1 MGQEMNWLLCPPPDG
16 RKEEQWAYWDDA
28 FSDEELE
35 AIIKLGDSRPKKY
48 AVVGTNPGGEYVGSI
63 RHSLVNFMDIDLLVK
78 HVPFILEKLTYICRM
93 LNSSYFDFDLSGFH
107 EPFQYTT
114 YDPLNKSDDKEK
126 ISLDNYHSEYNWHI
140 DKGPGE
146 DRPPRKLSMVLSL
159 LDSDEY
165 EGGDFEIKTGV
176 ESQVLPLKKGR
187 VIAFPSWT
195 LHRVTPVTKGIRK
208 SVVIWVGGPKFK

>member
-1 MGQEMNWLLCPPPDG
+1 MGQEMNWLIAPSPDG
-16 RKEEQWAYWDDA
+16 LNEEQWAYWDGA
-28 FSDEELE
+28 FTNKELKT
-35 AIIKLGDSRPKKY
+35 IVKLGDARPKKY
-48 AVVGTNPGGEYVGSI
+48 AVVGTKGEYVEEI
-63 RHSLVNFMDIDLLVK
+63 RHSLVNFMDAELLTK
-78 HVPFILEKLTYICRM
+78 EAPFLLDKLTFICRK
-93 LNSSYFDFDLSGFH
+93 LNGSYFGFDLSGFH

-114 YDPLNKSDDKEK
+114 YDPSDAYGNDGK
-126 ISLDNYHSEYNWHI
+126 IISEDNRKAEYSWHL

-146 DRPPRKLSMVLSL
+146 DRPPRKLSMILSL

-176 ESQVLPLKKGR
+176 ESQVLPLNKGR

>member
-1 MGQEMNWLLCPPPDG
+1 MGQEMNWLIAPSSDG
-16 RKEEQWAYWDDA
+16 LNEEQWAYWDGA
-28 FSDEELE
+28 FTDEELE
-35 AIIKLGDSRPKKY
+35 TIIKLGDSRPKKY
-48 AVVGTNPGGEYVGSI
+48 AVVGTEGKYVEEI
-63 RHSLVNFMDIDLLVK
+63 RRSLVNFMDDKLLIE
-78 HVPFILEKLTYICRM
+78 HAPFLLEKLTFICRK
-93 LNSSYFDFDLSGFH
+93 LNGSYFDFDLSGFH

-114 YDPLNKSDDKEK
+114 YDPSDAYDNDGKIISEDKR
-126 ISLDNYHSEYNWHI
+126 IVEYKWHL

-146 DRPPRKLSMVLSL
+146 DRPPRKLSMVLGL

-176 ESQVLPLKKGR
+176 ESQLLPIKKGR

-208 SVVIWVGGPKFK
+208 TVVIWVGGPKFK

>member
-1 MGQEMNWLLCPPPDG
+1 MEAKLALKARREKEAPFLLD
-16 RKEEQWAYWDDA
+16 
-28 FSDEELE
+28 
-35 AIIKLGDSRPKKY
+35 
-48 AVVGTNPGGEYVGSI
+48 
-63 RHSLVNFMDIDLLVK
+63 
-78 HVPFILEKLTYICRM
+78 KLTFICRK
-93 LNSSYFDFDLSGFH
+93 LNGSYFGFDLSGFH

-114 YDPLNKSDDKEK
+114 YDPSDAYDNDGKIITEDKR
-126 ISLDNYHSEYNWHI
+126 IAEYSWHL

-176 ESQVLPLKKGR
+176 QSQVLPLKKGR

-195 LHRVTPVTKGIRK
+195 LHRVTPVTQGIRK
-208 SVVIWVGGPKFK
+208 TVVIWVGGPKFR

>member
-1 MGQEMNWLLCPPPDG
+1 MGQEMNWLIAPSPDG
-16 RKEEQWAYWDDA
+16 LNEEQWAYWDGA
-28 FSDEELE
+28 FTDEELE
-35 AIIKLGDSRPKKY
+35 TIIKLGDSRPKKY
-48 AVVGTNPGGEYVGSI
+48 AVVGTKGEYVEEI
-63 RHSLVNFMDIDLLVK
+63 RRSLVNFMDDKLLIE
-78 HVPFILEKLTYICRM
+78 HAPFLLEKLTFICRK
-93 LNSSYFDFDLSGFH
+93 LNGSYFDFDLSGFH

-114 YDPLNKSDDKEK
+114 YDPSDAYDNDGKIISEDKR
-126 ISLDNYHSEYNWHI
+126 IVEYKWHL

-146 DRPPRKLSMVLSL
+146 DRPPRKLSMVLGL

-176 ESQVLPLKKGR
+176 ESQLLPIKKGR

-208 SVVIWVGGPKFK
+208 TVVIWVGGPKFK

>member
-1 MGQEMNWLLCPPPDG
+1 MGQEIAPSSDG
-16 RKEEQWAYWDDA
+16 LNEEQWAYWDGA
-28 FSDEELE
+28 FTDEELE
-35 AIIKLGDSRPKKY
+35 TIIKLGDSRPKKY
-48 AVVGTNPGGEYVGSI
+48 AVVGTEGKYVEEI
-63 RHSLVNFMDIDLLVK
+63 RRSLVNFMDDKLLIE
-78 HVPFILEKLTYICRM
+78 HAPFLLEKLTFICRK
-93 LNSSYFDFDLSGFH
+93 LNGSYFDFDLSGFH

-114 YDPLNKSDDKEK
+114 YDPSDAYDNDGKIISEDKR
-126 ISLDNYHSEYNWHI
+126 IVEYKWHL

-146 DRPPRKLSMVLSL
+146 DRPPRKLSMVLGL

-176 ESQVLPLKKGR
+176 ESQLLPIKKGR

-208 SVVIWVGGPKFK
+208 TVVIWVGGPKFK

>member
-1 MGQEMNWLLCPPPDG
+1 MGQEMNWLIAPSSDG
-16 RKEEQWAYWDDA
+16 LNEEQWAYWDGA
-28 FSDEELE
+28 FTDEELE
-35 AIIKLGDSRPKKY
+35 TIIKLGDSRPKKY
-48 AVVGTNPGGEYVGSI
+48 AVVGTEGKYVEEI
-63 RHSLVNFMDIDLLVK
+63 RRSLVNFMDDKLLIE
-78 HVPFILEKLTYICRM
+78 HAPFLLEKLTFICRK
-93 LNSSYFDFDLSGFH
+93 LNGSYFDFELSGFH

-114 YDPLNKSDDKEK
+114 YDPSDAYDNDGKIISEDKR
-126 ISLDNYHSEYNWHI
+126 IVEYKWHL

-146 DRPPRKLSMVLSL
+146 DRPPRKLSMVLGL

-176 ESQVLPLKKGR
+176 ESQLLPIKKGR

-208 SVVIWVGGPKFK
+208 TVVIWVGGPKFK

>member
-1 MGQEMNWLLCPPPDG
+1 MNWLIAPSSDG
-16 RKEEQWAYWDDA
+16 LNEEQWAYWDGA
-28 FSDEELE
+28 FTDEELE
-35 AIIKLGDSRPKKY
+35 TIIKLGDSRPKKY
-48 AVVGTNPGGEYVGSI
+48 AVVGTEGKYVEEI
-63 RHSLVNFMDIDLLVK
+63 RRSLVNFMDDKLLIE
-78 HVPFILEKLTYICRM
+78 HAPFLLEKLTFICRK
-93 LNSSYFDFDLSGFH
+93 LNGSYFDFDLSGFH

-114 YDPLNKSDDKEK
+114 YDPSDAYDNDGKIISEDKR
-126 ISLDNYHSEYNWHI
+126 IVEYKWHL

-146 DRPPRKLSMVLSL
+146 DRPPRKLSMVLGL

-176 ESQVLPLKKGR
+176 ESQLLPIKKGR

-208 SVVIWVGGPKFK
+208 TVVIWVGGPKFK

>member
-1 MGQEMNWLLCPPPDG
+1 MGQEMNWLIAPSSDG
-16 RKEEQWAYWDDA
+16 LNEEQWAYWDGA
-28 FSDEELE
+28 FTDEELE
-35 AIIKLGDSRPKKY
+35 TIIKLGDSRPKKY
-48 AVVGTNPGGEYVGSI
+48 AVVGTEGKYVEEI
-63 RHSLVNFMDIDLLVK
+63 RRSLVNFMDDKLLIE
-78 HVPFILEKLTYICRM
+78 HAPFLLEKLTFICRK
-93 LNSSYFDFDLSGFH
+93 LNGSYFDFDLSGFH

-114 YDPLNKSDDKEK
+114 YDPLDAYDNDGKIISEDKR
-126 ISLDNYHSEYNWHI
+126 IVEYKWHL

-146 DRPPRKLSMVLSL
+146 DRPPRKLSMVLGL

-176 ESQVLPLKKGR
+176 ESQLLPIKKGR

-208 SVVIWVGGPKFK
+208 TVVIWVGGPKFK